1 MRSDKR
7 SGMRLDELGE
17 FAVIQRIEKIAA
29 KLFPEKSSFVRL
41 GIGDDAAILRPAQGV
56 DIATS
61 TDAFVEGTHF
71 RWECESARSVGRRAM
86 VANLSD
92 LAAMGAKPLSFTL
105 ALALPPSL
113 EMKTVAD
120 LLRGMLTEARAQN
133 CPLVGGNIA
142 RANQTSMTLSVLGSV
157 KRGKGLRRDA
167 ARPGDR
173 IFVTGVLGAGAL
185 AWKRVESEGKP
196 LRHRPEAR
204 VQAGLALSRLGDL
217 GACIDLSDGLL
228 ADLGH
233 MLEASGVAASLDLQK
248 IPLPRGFRSACQAL
262 SADPL
267 ELATTIGEDYELLFT
282 LRSSARIST
291 HSLAQK
297 LGLRVT
303 EIGTITHLN
312 RGDFIQKS
320 GWKHF

>member
-1 MRSDKR
+1 
-7 SGMRLDELGE
+7 MRLDELGE
-17 FAVIQRIEKIAA
+17 FAVIQRIENIAA
-29 KLFPEKSSFVRL
+29 KLFPEKSSSVRL
-41 GIGDDAAILRPAQGV
+41 GIGDDAAILRPPAGV
-56 DIATS
+56 DIVTS

-71 RWECESARSVGRRAM
+71 RWECEAARSVGRRAM

-120 LLRGMLTEARAQN
+120 LLRGMLLEARAVG

-142 RANQTSMTLSVLGSV
+142 RSVDTSLTLSVLGSV

-196 LRHRPEAR
+196 MRHRPEAR
-204 VQAGLALSRLGDL
+204 VQAGLALSHLSSV

-233 MLEASGVAASLDLQK
+233 VLEASGVGAALDLQK
-248 IPLPRGFRSACQAL
+248 IPLPRGFRAACEAL
-262 SADPL
+262 STDPL
-267 ELATTIGEDYELLFT
+267 QLATATGEDYELLFT
-282 LRSSARIST
+282 LRASARIST
-291 HSLAQK
+291 HTLAQK

-303 EIGTITHLN
+303 EIGTITPLKG
-312 RGDFIQKS
+312 GDFIRKS